1 MNSYERALLTL
12 NGEIPDRVPT
22 FELMIDPVVRRALL
36 GDSEDY
42 ADFCEQVGLDLVLTD
57 TPSKLYAEKVVDAA
71 SRTIVNEWGI
81 VRRYN
86 EQIVS
91 VPLEG
96 PIKEAADLKTYRAP
110 DPYDERRYSQ
120 LKSLLKRFKGKKLVG
135 MHLHDSF
142 NYPAYLRGMEQLFM
156 DLILDPDL
164 VRGLVRISVE
174 HNIAIAERAIELGA
188 DFIILGD
195 DYGSSTS
202 TLVSPQHFREFFIP
216 GLQEVVSAV
225 KAKGAFCLK
234 HCCGNINGILDD
246 MVATGLDGLHP
257 LDPSAG
263 MDMVA
268 VKQRYPNL
276 TVMGGIN
283 CAEPLTDYSA
293 AELRAMARDVIE
305 RTAPGGHFIL
315 ASSNSIHSQVKL
327 ENFLA
332 MQETV
337 REFGKYDNG

>member
-1 MNSYERALLTL
+1 MGGN
-12 NGEIPDRVPT
+12 
-22 FELMIDPVVRRALL
+22 
-36 GDSEDY
+36 EDY
-42 ADFCEQVGLDLVLTD
+42 ADFCERVGLDLVVTD

-71 SRTIVNEWGI
+71 THTIVNEWGI
-81 VRRYN
+81 GRRYS

-96 PIKEAADLKTYRAP
+96 PIKGAEDLKTYHPP
-110 DPYDERRYSQ
+110 DPYDDRRYAQ
-120 LKSLLKRFKGKKLVG
+120 LKFLLKRFKGKKLVG

-164 VRGLVRISVE
+164 VRSLVRISVE
-174 HNIAIAERAIELGA
+174 HNIAIAEKAVELGA

-216 GLQEVVSAV
+216 GLQEVVSTV

-234 HCCGNINGILDD
+234 HCCGNINGIIDD

-268 VKQRYPNL
+268 VKQRHPYL

-283 CAEPLTDYSA
+283 CAEPLTDYSVT
-293 AELRAMARDVIE
+293 ELKAMVRDVIE

-332 MQETV
+332 MQEAV
-337 REFGKYDNG
+337 HEYGQYSR